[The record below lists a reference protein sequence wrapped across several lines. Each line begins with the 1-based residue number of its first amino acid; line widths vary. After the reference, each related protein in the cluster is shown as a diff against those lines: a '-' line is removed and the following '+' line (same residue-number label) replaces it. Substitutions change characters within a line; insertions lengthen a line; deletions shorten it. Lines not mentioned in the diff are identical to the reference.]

1 MSEMAYHEDAVGHN
15 IAAEESQEISPDELE
30 ATSLPDISVISGA
43 ADDDDDA
50 EAAAA
55 ATRSTGCNSNK
66 GAKMGV
72 ALLALSAI
80 VFSAVIFGTSNANK
94 GPPPSLSSSSKIAQA
109 IEVEPTMKPTMKP
122 KKPLKVEKMDDA
134 KTSAPTKAKATKQPA
149 IIPPKPAPLVV
160 TPFPT
165 EEATNQ
171 VTETVSTETTGPPTV
186 AARNDTRI

>member
-1 MSEMAYHEDAVGHN
+1 MAYPEDAVGNN
-15 IAAEESQEISPDELE
+15 IAAEESQEISPDDLE
-30 ATSLPDISVISGA
+30 VTSLPDIFVISGA

-55 ATRSTGCNSNK
+55 TATRSTGCNSNK

-80 VFSAVIFGTSNANK
+80 VFSAVIFGTSNNNK

-122 KKPLKVEKMDDA
+122 KPLKVEKIDDA
-134 KTSAPTKAKATKQPA
+134 KTSAPTKAKATKQP
-149 IIPPKPAPLVV
+149 IPPKPAPLKA

-186 AARNDTRI
+186 AARNETRV

>member
-1 MSEMAYHEDAVGHN
+1 MSEMAYPEDAVGKN
-15 IAAEESQEISPDELE
+15 IAAEESQEISPDDLE

-50 EAAAA
+50 EAAA

-109 IEVEPTMKPTMKP
+109 IEVEPTMKPTMKKP
-122 KKPLKVEKMDDA
+122 KPLKVEKIDDA

-149 IIPPKPAPLVV
+149 IPPKPAPLKV